1 MLRRFDRHVGM
12 GEGRENIRSLQR
24 DLFAWREW
32 EGVSAETVGHEGRPC
47 DTLPPTPTEPQD
59 ITAMTREALLGA
71 LESRFDN
78 PTVDSRGFVPLIAEV
93 ERRREATAVPLL
105 VRVCRRHAGFDR
117 SRAVPEVVA
126 ALNAL
131 TAVGATDVAP
141 AILRLVEQNAL
152 GHASVAA
159 ALRYF
164 ASVRHRPATVLLSPH
179 LHHDEAEV
187 REAAC
192 TLAAVIGTPS
202 NIERLLELCKDTSAE
217 VIDAALI
224 ALGQIGYRPVK
235 TVLESRLQTAAI
247 DEIPKIVDALIPV
260 SDEETA
266 VSLGRLAERVS
277 DENVRYVV
285 AEALAELDGRAA
297 VTWLLRLVDDPC
309 PAIRQVVAEALA
321 VRDDPRKIAALRR
334 LTDQPVTHGAPTA
347 SVP

>member
-1 MLRRFDRHVGM
+1 MR
-12 GEGRENIRSLQR
+12 EGRENIRSSQL
-24 DLFAWREW
+24 DLFSWRARD
-32 EGVSAETVGHEGRPC
+32 GDSAETVDHGGRPC
-47 DTLPPTPTEPQD
+47 DARQPARTEPQD
-59 ITAMTREALLGA
+59 VAAMTREVLLGA
-71 LESRFDN
+71 LEARFYD
-78 PTVDSRGFVPLIAEV
+78 PAGDRRGLVPLIAEV
-93 ERRREATAVPLL
+93 ERRREAAAASLL

-131 TAVGATDVAP
+131 TAVGAADAAP
-141 AILRLVEQNAL
+141 AIVRLVEQGAL

-159 ALRYF
+159 ELRYF
-164 ASVRHRPATVLLSPH
+164 ASVRHRPAAVLLRPH
-179 LHHDEAEV
+179 LDHDEADV

-192 TLAAVIGTPS
+192 TLAAVIGTRS

-217 VIDAALI
+217 VIFAALI
-224 ALGQIGYRPVK
+224 ALGQLGHRPVK
-235 TVLESRLQTAAI
+235 KALESRLQTAAI
-247 DEIPKIVDALIPV
+247 DEIPKVVDALVPV

-266 VSLGRLAERVS
+266 ISLGRLAERVT

-334 LTDQPVTHGAPTA
+334 LTDHADIEVGDAA
-347 SVP
+347 GVALRAYRR

>member
-1 MLRRFDRHVGM
+1 MR
-12 GEGRENIRSLQR
+12 EGREGFRSSQL
-24 DLFAWREW
+24 DLFAWRERD
-32 EGVSAETVGHEGRPC
+32 GNFTETVDHGGRLRDALEPNK
-47 DTLPPTPTEPQD
+47 TGPENVAAITP
-59 ITAMTREALLGA
+59 EALLSA
-71 LESRFDN
+71 L
-78 PTVDSRGFVPLIAEV
+78 DSRIDDPTGKSRDLVPLIREV

-126 ALNAL
+126 ALKAL
-131 TAVGATDVAP
+131 TAVGATDAAP

-179 LHHDEAEV
+179 LNHDEAEV

-192 TLAAVIGTPS
+192 TLAAVIGTRS

-224 ALGQIGYRPVK
+224 ALGQLGHRPVK

-321 VRDDPRKIAALRR
+321 VRDDPRKIPII
-334 LTDQPVTHGAPTA
+334 TPA
-347 SVP
+347 SYLGR